1 MKKQCPGYL
10 CSMSS
15 PQSSLKKAFKTIIL
29 PRIRIVI
36 TGLLLIIVS
45 KSASFVAPMAMRTFI
60 DDLIPN
66 EDLLGIKNLVA
77 LVLVALVIQAVTSFM
92 LIKLVSVQAQYLITE
107 LRAEVQRKVLSLPV
121 RFFDN
126 TQSGALVS
134 RVMKDVEGVKS
145 LVGTGLVQ
153 LIGGLFTAVVA
164 FVLLI
169 RISPTLT
176 LFSLAPLAL
185 FAVVAIKAFS
195 VVRPVFRER
204 GKIEAEVKGRLT
216 ETLSGIRIVKGFH
229 AEKSE
234 EASFSKGIH
243 RLFDNVKKSMIY
255 MALVSSS
262 SILLAGIATTV
273 ITGIGGYYI
282 INDQLTLGAFL
293 QFTFLL
299 GLLISPIFQ
308 LTSVGTEIT
317 EALAGLDRTEELLS
331 EVSEYD
337 DSGKTPFTEPLR
349 SLRFDKVSYAYEKE
363 NLVLKN
369 IDLEVKRGEVVALVG
384 TSGAGKSTLA
394 SLAASY
400 LTPTQGTVWVNDQ
413 PLGELS
419 LSDYR
424 SKLGVVLQDDFLF
437 DGTLRENLLFVKP
450 EASDQELEKA
460 LSAAHVKEFTDQ
472 FESGIDTIIGER
484 GVKLSGGQR
493 QRLAIARALLADPEL
508 LILDEAT
515 SSLDTESESLIQQSL
530 SELTRGRA
538 TLVIAHRLSTIR
550 NANVIVV
557 LEKGQIVERGSHE
570 ELFQKQGRYYDLYTR
585 QAKI

>member
-1 MKKQCPGYL
+1 
-10 CSMSS
+10 MSS

-66 EDLLGIKNLVA
+66 EDLQGIKNLVV
-77 LVLVALVIQAVTSFM
+77 LVLIALVIQAVTSFM
-92 LIKLVSVQAQYLITE
+92 LTKLVSVQAQYLITE

-185 FAVVAIKAFS
+185 FALVAIKAFS

-317 EALAGLDRTEELLS
+317 DALAGLDRTEELLS

-337 DSGKTPFTEPLR
+337 DSGKMTFTEPLK
-349 SLRFDKVSYAYEKE
+349 SLRFDQVSYAYEKE
-363 NLVLKN
+363 TLVLKD
-369 IDLEVKRGEVVALVG
+369 IDLEVKSGEVVALVG
-384 TSGAGKSTLA
+384 SSGAGKSTLA

-400 LTPTQGTVWVNDQ
+400 LTPTKGTIWVNDQ
-413 PLGELS
+413 PLSELS

-437 DGTLRENLLFVKP
+437 DGSLRENLLFVKP
-450 EASDQELEKA
+450 EASEQELEQA
-460 LSAAHVKEFTDQ
+460 LTAAHVKEFTDQ
-472 FESGIDTIIGER
+472 FEKGIDTIIGER

-530 SELTRGRA
+530 AELTRGRA

-570 ELFQKQGRYYDLYTR
+570 ELFEKQGRYHDLYTR

>member
-1 MKKQCPGYL
+1 
-10 CSMSS
+10 MSS

-66 EDLLGIKNLVA
+66 EDLQGIKNLVV
-77 LVLVALVIQAVTSFM
+77 LVLIALVIQAVTSFM
-92 LIKLVSVQAQYLITE
+92 LTKLVSVQAQYLITE

-185 FAVVAIKAFS
+185 FALVAIKAFS

-317 EALAGLDRTEELLS
+317 DALAGLDRTEELLS

-349 SLRFDKVSYAYEKE
+349 SLRFEQVSYAYEKE
-363 NLVLKN
+363 NLVLKD
-369 IDLEVKRGEVVALVG
+369 IDLEVKSGEVVALVG
-384 TSGAGKSTLA
+384 SSGAGKSTLA

-400 LTPTQGTVWVNDQ
+400 LTPTAGTVWVNDQ
-413 PLGELS
+413 PLSELS

-450 EASDQELEKA
+450 EASEQELEQA
-460 LSAAHVKEFTDQ
+460 LTAAHVKEFTDQ
-472 FESGIDTIIGER
+472 FEKGIDTIIGER

-530 SELTRGRA
+530 AELTRGRA

>member
-1 MKKQCPGYL
+1 
-10 CSMSS
+10 MSS

-66 EDLLGIKNLVA
+66 EDLQGIKNLVV
-77 LVLVALVIQAVTSFM
+77 LVLIALVIQAVTSFM
-92 LIKLVSVQAQYLITE
+92 LTKLVSVQAQYLITE

-185 FAVVAIKAFS
+185 FALVAIKAFS

-317 EALAGLDRTEELLS
+317 DALAGLDRTEELLS

-349 SLRFDKVSYAYEKE
+349 SLRFEQVSYAYEKE
-363 NLVLKN
+363 NLVLKD
-369 IDLEVKRGEVVALVG
+369 IDLEVKSGEVVALVG
-384 TSGAGKSTLA
+384 SSGAGKSTLA

-400 LTPTQGTVWVNDQ
+400 LTPTAGTVWVNDQ
-413 PLGELS
+413 PLSELS

-450 EASDQELEKA
+450 EASEQELEQA
-460 LSAAHVKEFTDQ
+460 LTAAHVKEFTDQ
-472 FESGIDTIIGER
+472 FEKVIDTIIGER

-530 SELTRGRA
+530 AELTRGRA

>member
-1 MKKQCPGYL
+1 
-10 CSMSS
+10 MSS

-66 EDLLGIKNLVA
+66 EDLQGIKNLVV
-77 LVLVALVIQAVTSFM
+77 LVLIALVIQAVTSFM
-92 LIKLVSVQAQYLITE
+92 LTKLVSVQAQYLITE

-176 LFSLAPLAL
+176 LFSLAPLGL
-185 FAVVAIKAFS
+185 FALVAIKAFS

-317 EALAGLDRTEELLS
+317 DALAGLDRTEELLS

-349 SLRFDKVSYAYEKE
+349 SLRFEQVSYAYEKE
-363 NLVLKN
+363 NLVLKD
-369 IDLEVKRGEVVALVG
+369 IDLEVKSGEVVALVG
-384 TSGAGKSTLA
+384 SSGAGKSTLA

-400 LTPTQGTVWVNDQ
+400 LTPTAGTVWVNDQ
-413 PLGELS
+413 PLSELS

-450 EASDQELEKA
+450 EASEQELEQA
-460 LSAAHVKEFTDQ
+460 LTAAHVKEFTDQ
-472 FESGIDTIIGER
+472 FEKGIDTIIGER

-530 SELTRGRA
+530 AELTRGRA

-550 NANVIVV
+550 NANLIVV

>member
-1 MKKQCPGYL
+1 
-10 CSMSS
+10 MSS

-66 EDLLGIKNLVA
+66 EDLQGIKNLVV
-77 LVLVALVIQAVTSFM
+77 LVLIALVIQAVTSFM
-92 LIKLVSVQAQYLITE
+92 LTKLVSVQAQYLITE

-185 FAVVAIKAFS
+185 FALVAIKAFS

-317 EALAGLDRTEELLS
+317 DALAGLDRTEELLS

-349 SLRFDKVSYAYEKE
+349 SLRFEQVSYAYEKE
-363 NLVLKN
+363 NLVLKD
-369 IDLEVKRGEVVALVG
+369 IDLEVKSGEVVALVG
-384 TSGAGKSTLA
+384 SSGAGKSTLA

-400 LTPTQGTVWVNDQ
+400 LTPTAGTVWVNDQ
-413 PLGELS
+413 PLSELS

-450 EASDQELEKA
+450 EASEQELEQA
-460 LSAAHVKEFTDQ
+460 LTAAHVKEFTDQ
-472 FESGIDTIIGER
+472 FEKGIDTIIGER

-530 SELTRGRA
+530 AELTRGRA

-550 NANVIVV
+550 NANLIVV

-570 ELFQKQGRYYDLYTR
+570 DLFQKQGRYYDLYTR

>member
-1 MKKQCPGYL
+1 
-10 CSMSS
+10 MSS
-15 PQSSLKKAFKTIIL
+15 PKSSLKKAFKTIII
-29 PRIRIVI
+29 PRIRVVI
-36 TGLLLIIVS
+36 IGLLLIVVS
-45 KSASFVAPMAMRTFI
+45 KSASFVAPMAMRRFI
-60 DDLIPN
+60 DELIPN
-66 EDLLGIKNLVA
+66 QDLTGIKNLVV

-92 LIKLVSVQAQYLITE
+92 LTKLVSVQAQYLITE

-169 RISPTLT
+169 RISPPLT

-216 ETLSGIRIVKGFH
+216 ETLAGIRIVKGFH

-234 EASFSKGIH
+234 EASFNKGIH
-243 RLFDNVKKSMIY
+243 RLFDNIKKSMIY

-317 EALAGLDRTEELLS
+317 DALAGLDRTEELLA
-331 EVSEYD
+331 ETSEYD
-337 DSGKTPFTEPLR
+337 TSGKQSFKEALEQ
-349 SLRFDKVSYAYEKE
+349 LRFEKVSYAYEE
-363 NLVLKN
+363 GQFVLN
-369 IDLEVKRGEVVALVG
+369 DIDLEVKRGEVVALVG

-394 SLAASY
+394 SIAASY
-400 LTPTQGTVWVNDQ
+400 LTPTKGALWVNSK
-413 PLGELS
+413 PMSELS

-437 DGTLRENLLFVKP
+437 DGTLKENLLFVKP
-450 EASDQELEKA
+450 KASDEELEDA
-460 LSAAHVKEFTDQ
+460 LKSAHVKEFVDR
-472 FESGIDTIIGER
+472 FENGIETVIGER

-493 QRLAIARALLADPEL
+493 QRVAIARALLANPEL
-508 LILDEAT
+508 LLLDEAT
-515 SSLDTESESLIQQSL
+515 SSLDTESEALIQQSL
-530 SELTRGRA
+530 ATLTKGRA
-538 TLVIAHRLSTIR
+538 TIVIAHRLSTIR
-550 NANVIVV
+550 NADKIIV
-557 LEKGQIVERGSHE
+557 LEKGRIVEQGTHE
-570 ELFQKQGRYYDLYTR
+570 ALFEQKGRYFDLYTR

>member
-1 MKKQCPGYL
+1 
-10 CSMSS
+10 MSS
-15 PQSSLKKAFKTIIL
+15 PKSSLKKAFKTIII
-29 PRIRIVI
+29 PRIRVVIV
-36 TGLLLIIVS
+36 GLLLIIVS
-45 KSASFVAPMAMRTFI
+45 KSASFVAPMAMRRFI
-60 DDLIPN
+60 DELIPN
-66 EDLLGIKNLVA
+66 QDLVGIKNLVII
-77 LVLVALVIQAVTSFM
+77 VLIALVIQAVTSFM
-92 LIKLVSVQAQYLITE
+92 LTKLVSVQAQYLITE

-153 LIGGLFTAVVA
+153 LIGGLFTAAVA

-169 RISPTLT
+169 RISPPLT

-216 ETLSGIRIVKGFH
+216 ETLAGIRIVKGFH

-234 EASFSKGIH
+234 EASFNKGIH
-243 RLFDNVKKSMIY
+243 RLFDNIKKSMIY

-317 EALAGLDRTEELLS
+317 DALAGLDRTEELLA
-331 EVSEYD
+331 EVSEYET
-337 DSGKTPFTEPLR
+337 SGSKAFKEPLEQ
-349 SLRFDKVSYAYEKE
+349 LRFKGVSYAYEE
-363 NLVLKN
+363 DQLVLKDIN
-369 IDLEVKRGEVVALVG
+369 LEVRRGEVVALVG

-394 SLAASY
+394 SIAASY
-400 LTPTQGTVWVNDQ
+400 LTPAQGSLWVNGKPMLD
-413 PLGELS
+413 LS

-437 DGTLRENLLFVKP
+437 DGTLKENLLFVKP
-450 EASDQELEKA
+450 DASDNALEEA
-460 LSAAHVKEFTDQ
+460 LNAAHVKEFVDR
-472 FESGIDTIIGER
+472 FENGIETVIGER

-493 QRLAIARALLADPEL
+493 QRVAIARALLANPEL

-515 SSLDTESESLIQQSL
+515 SSLDTESEALIQQSIAT
-530 SELTRGRA
+530 LTKGRA
-538 TLVIAHRLSTIR
+538 TIVIAHRLSTIR
-550 NANVIVV
+550 NADKIIV
-557 LEKGQIVERGSHE
+557 LEKGEIVEQGTHE
-570 ELFQKQGRYYDLYTR
+570 DLFEKKGRYFDLYTR

>member
-1 MKKQCPGYL
+1 
-10 CSMSS
+10 MSS

-66 EDLLGIKNLVA
+66 EDLQGIKNLVV
-77 LVLVALVIQAVTSFM
+77 LVLIALVIQAVTSFM
-92 LIKLVSVQAQYLITE
+92 LTKLVSVQAQYLITE

-185 FAVVAIKAFS
+185 FALVAIKAFS

-317 EALAGLDRTEELLS
+317 DALAGLDRTEELLS

-349 SLRFDKVSYAYEKE
+349 SLRFEQVSYAYEKE
-363 NLVLKN
+363 NLVLKD
-369 IDLEVKRGEVVALVG
+369 IDLEVKSGEVVALVG
-384 TSGAGKSTLA
+384 SSGAGKSTLA

-400 LTPTQGTVWVNDQ
+400 LTPTEGTVWVNDQ
-413 PLGELS
+413 PLSELS

-450 EASDQELEKA
+450 EASEQELEQA
-460 LSAAHVKEFTDQ
+460 LTAAHVKEFTDQ
-472 FESGIDTIIGER
+472 FEKGIDTIIGER

-530 SELTRGRA
+530 AELTRGRA

>member
-1 MKKQCPGYL
+1 
-10 CSMSS
+10 MSS

-66 EDLLGIKNLVA
+66 EDLQGIKNLVA
-77 LVLVALVIQAVTSFM
+77 LVLIALVIQAVTSFM
-92 LIKLVSVQAQYLITE
+92 LTKLVSVQAQYLITE

-176 LFSLAPLAL
+176 LFSLATLAL

-195 VVRPVFRER
+195 VVRPVLRER

-400 LTPTQGTVWVNDQ
+400 LTPTQGTVWVNYQ

-472 FESGIDTIIGER
+472 FERGIDTIIGER

-530 SELTRGRA
+530 AELTRGRA

>member
-1 MKKQCPGYL
+1 
-10 CSMSS
+10 MSS

-45 KSASFVAPMAMRTFI
+45 KSASFIAPMAMRTFI

-66 EDLLGIKNLVA
+66 EDLQGIKNLVV
-77 LVLVALVIQAVTSFM
+77 LVLIALVIQAVTSFM
-92 LIKLVSVQAQYLITE
+92 LTKLVSVQAQYLITE

-185 FAVVAIKAFS
+185 FALVAIKAFS

-317 EALAGLDRTEELLS
+317 DALAGLDRTEELLS

-337 DSGKTPFTEPLR
+337 DSGKTPFTEPLK
-349 SLRFDKVSYAYEKE
+349 SLRFEQVSYAYEKE
-363 NLVLKN
+363 NLVLKD
-369 IDLEVKRGEVVALVG
+369 IDLEVKSGEVVALVG
-384 TSGAGKSTLA
+384 SSGAGKSTLA

-400 LTPTQGTVWVNDQ
+400 LTPTKGTVWVNDQ
-413 PLGELS
+413 PLSELS

-437 DGTLRENLLFVKP
+437 DGSLRENLLFVKP
-450 EASDQELEKA
+450 EASEHELEQA
-460 LSAAHVKEFTDQ
+460 LTAAHVKEFTDQ
-472 FESGIDTIIGER
+472 FEKGIDTIIGER

-530 SELTRGRA
+530 AELTRGRA

-570 ELFQKQGRYYDLYTR
+570 ELFEKQGRYHDLYTR

>member
-1 MKKQCPGYL
+1 M
-10 CSMSS
+10 
-15 PQSSLKKAFKTIIL
+15 
-29 PRIRIVI
+29 IV
-36 TGLLLIIVS
+36 GLLLIVVS
-45 KSASFVAPMAMRTFI
+45 KSASFVAPMAMRRFI
-60 DDLIPN
+60 DELIPN
-66 EDLLGIKNLVA
+66 QDLIGIKNLVIIVLIA
-77 LVLVALVIQAVTSFM
+77 LVVQAVTSFM
-92 LIKLVSVQAQYLITE
+92 LTKLVSVQAQYLITE

-153 LIGGLFTAVVA
+153 LIGGLFTAAVA

-169 RISPTLT
+169 RISPPLT

-185 FAVVAIKAFS
+185 FAIVAIKAFS

-216 ETLSGIRIVKGFH
+216 ETLAGIRIVKGFH

-234 EASFSKGIH
+234 EASFNKGIH
-243 RLFDNVKKSMIY
+243 RLFDNIKKSMIY

-317 EALAGLDRTEELLS
+317 DALAGLDRTEELLA

-337 DSGKTPFTEPLR
+337 TSGSKDFKEPLEQ
-349 SLRFDKVSYAYEKE
+349 LRFEGVSYAYEE
-363 NLVLKN
+363 DQLVLKEIN
-369 IDLEVKRGEVVALVG
+369 LEVKRGEVVALVG

-394 SLAASY
+394 SIAASY
-400 LTPTQGTVWVNDQ
+400 LTPTKGSLWVNGNPMSD
-413 PLGELS
+413 LS

-437 DGTLRENLLFVKP
+437 DGTLKENLLFVKP
-450 EASDQELEKA
+450 DASENALEEALTS
-460 LSAAHVKEFTDQ
+460 AHVKEFVDR
-472 FESGIDTIIGER
+472 FENGIETVIGER

-493 QRLAIARALLADPEL
+493 QRVAIARALLANPEL

-515 SSLDTESESLIQQSL
+515 SSLDTESEALIQQSL
-530 SELTRGRA
+530 ATLTKGRA
-538 TLVIAHRLSTIR
+538 TIVIAHRLSTIR
-550 NANVIVV
+550 NANKIVV
-557 LEKGQIVERGSHE
+557 LEKGEIVEQGSHE
-570 ELFQKQGRYYDLYTR
+570 DLFEKKGRYFDLYTR

>member
-1 MKKQCPGYL
+1 
-10 CSMSS
+10 MSS
-15 PQSSLKKAFKTIIL
+15 PQSSLKKAFKTIVL

-317 EALAGLDRTEELLS
+317 DALAGLDRTEELLS

-437 DGTLRENLLFVKP
+437 DGTLKENLLFVKP

-472 FESGIDTIIGER
+472 FERGIDTIIGER

-530 SELTRGRA
+530 AELTRGRA

-550 NANVIVV
+550 NANLIVV
-557 LEKGQIVERGSHE
+557 LEKGEIVERGSHE

>member
-1 MKKQCPGYL
+1 
-10 CSMSS
+10 MSS

-66 EDLLGIKNLVA
+66 EDLQGIKNLVV
-77 LVLVALVIQAVTSFM
+77 LVLIALVIQAVTSFM
-92 LIKLVSVQAQYLITE
+92 LTKLVSVQAQYLITE

-185 FAVVAIKAFS
+185 FALVAIKAFS

-317 EALAGLDRTEELLS
+317 DALAGLDRTEELLS

-337 DSGKTPFTEPLR
+337 DSGKTPFTEPLK
-349 SLRFDKVSYAYEKE
+349 SLRFEQVSYAYEKE
-363 NLVLKN
+363 NLVLKD
-369 IDLEVKRGEVVALVG
+369 IDLEVKSGEVVALVG
-384 TSGAGKSTLA
+384 SSGAGKSTLA

-400 LTPTQGTVWVNDQ
+400 LTPTKGTVWVNDQ
-413 PLGELS
+413 PLSELS

-437 DGTLRENLLFVKP
+437 DGSLRENLLFVKP
-450 EASDQELEKA
+450 EASEHEFEQA
-460 LSAAHVKEFTDQ
+460 LTAAHVKEFTDQ
-472 FESGIDTIIGER
+472 FEKGIDTIIGER

-530 SELTRGRA
+530 AELTRGRA

-570 ELFQKQGRYYDLYTR
+570 ELFEKQGRYHDLYTR

>member
-1 MKKQCPGYL
+1 
-10 CSMSS
+10 MSS
-15 PQSSLKKAFKTIIL
+15 PKSSLKKAFKTIII
-29 PRIRIVI
+29 PRIRVVI
-36 TGLLLIIVS
+36 IGLLLIIVS
-45 KSASFVAPMAMRTFI
+45 KSASFVAPMAMRRFI
-60 DDLIPN
+60 DELIPN
-66 EDLLGIKNLVA
+66 QDLAGIKNLVV

-92 LIKLVSVQAQYLITE
+92 LTKLVSVQAQYLITE

-169 RISPTLT
+169 RISPPLT

-216 ETLSGIRIVKGFH
+216 ETLAGIRIVKGFH

-234 EASFSKGIH
+234 EASFNKGIH
-243 RLFDNVKKSMIY
+243 RLFDNIKKSMIY

-317 EALAGLDRTEELLS
+317 DALAGLDRTEELLA
-331 EVSEYD
+331 ETSEYD
-337 DSGKTPFTEPLR
+337 TSGKQSFKEALEQ
-349 SLRFDKVSYAYEKE
+349 LRFEKVSYAYEE
-363 NLVLKN
+363 GQFVLN
-369 IDLEVKRGEVVALVG
+369 DIDLEVKRGEVVALVG

-394 SLAASY
+394 SIAASY
-400 LTPTQGTVWVNDQ
+400 LTPTKGALWVNGKPMSD
-413 PLGELS
+413 LS

-437 DGTLRENLLFVKP
+437 DGTLKENLLFVKP
-450 EASDQELEKA
+450 KASDEELEDA
-460 LSAAHVKEFTDQ
+460 LKSAHVKEFVDR
-472 FESGIDTIIGER
+472 FENGIETVIGER

-493 QRLAIARALLADPEL
+493 QRVAIARALLANPEL
-508 LILDEAT
+508 LLLDEAT
-515 SSLDTESESLIQQSL
+515 SSLDTESEALIQQSL
-530 SELTRGRA
+530 ATLTKGRA
-538 TLVIAHRLSTIR
+538 TIVIAHRLSTIR
-550 NANVIVV
+550 NADKIIV
-557 LEKGQIVERGSHE
+557 LEKGRIVEQGTHE
-570 ELFQKQGRYYDLYTR
+570 ALFEQKGRYFDLYTR

>member
-1 MKKQCPGYL
+1 
-10 CSMSS
+10 MSS
-15 PQSSLKKAFKTIIL
+15 PKSSLKKAFKTIII
-29 PRIRIVI
+29 PRIRVVIV
-36 TGLLLIIVS
+36 GLLLIVVS
-45 KSASFVAPMAMRTFI
+45 KSASFVAPMAMRRFI
-60 DDLIPN
+60 DELIPN
-66 EDLLGIKNLVA
+66 QDLVGIKNLVIIVLIA
-77 LVLVALVIQAVTSFM
+77 LVVQAVTSFM
-92 LIKLVSVQAQYLITE
+92 LTKLVSVQAQYLITE

-153 LIGGLFTAVVA
+153 LIGGLFTAAVA

-169 RISPTLT
+169 RISPPLT

-185 FAVVAIKAFS
+185 FAIVAIKAFS

-216 ETLSGIRIVKGFH
+216 ETLAGIRIVKGFH

-234 EASFSKGIH
+234 EASFNKGIH
-243 RLFDNVKKSMIY
+243 RLFDNIKKSMIY

-317 EALAGLDRTEELLS
+317 DALAGLDRTEELLA

-337 DSGKTPFTEPLR
+337 TSGSKDFKEPLEQ
-349 SLRFDKVSYAYEKE
+349 LRFEGVSYAYEE
-363 NLVLKN
+363 DQLVLKDIN
-369 IDLEVKRGEVVALVG
+369 LEVKRGEVVALVG

-394 SLAASY
+394 SIAASY
-400 LTPTQGTVWVNDQ
+400 LTPTKGSLWVNGNPMSD
-413 PLGELS
+413 LS

-437 DGTLRENLLFVKP
+437 DGTLKENLLFVKP
-450 EASDQELEKA
+450 NASEKA
-460 LSAAHVKEFTDQ
+460 LEEALTSAHVKEFVDR
-472 FESGIDTIIGER
+472 FENGIETVIGER

-493 QRLAIARALLADPEL
+493 QRVAIARALLANPEL

-515 SSLDTESESLIQQSL
+515 SSLDTESEALIQQSL
-530 SELTRGRA
+530 AALTKGRA
-538 TLVIAHRLSTIR
+538 TIVIAHRLSTIR
-550 NANVIVV
+550 NADKIVV
-557 LEKGQIVERGSHE
+557 LEKGEIVEQGSHE
-570 ELFQKQGRYYDLYTR
+570 DLFEKKGRYFDLYTR

>member
-1 MKKQCPGYL
+1 
-10 CSMSS
+10 MSS
-15 PQSSLKKAFKTIIL
+15 PKSSLKKAFKTIII
-29 PRIRIVI
+29 PRIRVVIV
-36 TGLLLIIVS
+36 GLLLIVVS
-45 KSASFVAPMAMRTFI
+45 KSASFVAPMAMRRFI
-60 DDLIPN
+60 DELIPN
-66 EDLLGIKNLVA
+66 QDLVGIKNLVIIVLIA
-77 LVLVALVIQAVTSFM
+77 LVVQAVTSFM
-92 LIKLVSVQAQYLITE
+92 LTKLVSVQAQYLITE

-153 LIGGLFTAVVA
+153 LIGGLFTAAVA

-169 RISPTLT
+169 RISPPLT

-185 FAVVAIKAFS
+185 FAIVAIKAFS

-216 ETLSGIRIVKGFH
+216 ETLAGIRIVKGFH

-234 EASFSKGIH
+234 EASFNKGIH
-243 RLFDNVKKSMIY
+243 RLFDNIKKSMIY

-317 EALAGLDRTEELLS
+317 DALAGLDRTEELLA

-337 DSGKTPFTEPLR
+337 TSGSKDFKEPLEQ
-349 SLRFDKVSYAYEKE
+349 LRFEGVSYAYEE
-363 NLVLKN
+363 DQLVLKDIN
-369 IDLEVKRGEVVALVG
+369 LEVKRGEVVALVG

-394 SLAASY
+394 SIAASY
-400 LTPTQGTVWVNDQ
+400 LTPTKGSLWVNGNPMSD
-413 PLGELS
+413 LS

-437 DGTLRENLLFVKP
+437 DGTLKENLLFVKP
-450 EASDQELEKA
+450 DASEKA
-460 LSAAHVKEFTDQ
+460 LEEALTSAHVKEFVDR
-472 FESGIDTIIGER
+472 FENGIETVIGER

-493 QRLAIARALLADPEL
+493 QRVAIARALLANPEL

-515 SSLDTESESLIQQSL
+515 SSLDTESEALIQQSL
-530 SELTRGRA
+530 ATLTKGRA
-538 TLVIAHRLSTIR
+538 TIVIAHRLSTIR
-550 NANVIVV
+550 NADKIVV
-557 LEKGQIVERGSHE
+557 LEKGEIVEQGTHE
-570 ELFQKQGRYYDLYTR
+570 DLFEKKGRYFDLYTR

>member
-1 MKKQCPGYL
+1 
-10 CSMSS
+10 MSS

-66 EDLLGIKNLVA
+66 EDLQGIKNLVV
-77 LVLVALVIQAVTSFM
+77 LVLIALVIQAVTSFM
-92 LIKLVSVQAQYLITE
+92 LTKLVSVQAQYLITE

-185 FAVVAIKAFS
+185 FALVAIKAFS

-317 EALAGLDRTEELLS
+317 DALAGLDRTEELLS

-349 SLRFDKVSYAYEKE
+349 SLRFEQVSYAYEKE
-363 NLVLKN
+363 NLVLKD
-369 IDLEVKRGEVVALVG
+369 IDLEVKSGEVVALVG
-384 TSGAGKSTLA
+384 SSGAGKSTLA

-400 LTPTQGTVWVNDQ
+400 LTPTAGTVWVNDQ
-413 PLGELS
+413 PLSELS

-450 EASDQELEKA
+450 EASEQELEQA
-460 LSAAHVKEFTDQ
+460 LTAAHVKELTDQ
-472 FESGIDTIIGER
+472 FEKGIDTIIGER

-530 SELTRGRA
+530 AELTRGRA

>member
-1 MKKQCPGYL
+1 
-10 CSMSS
+10 MSS

-36 TGLLLIIVS
+36 TGLLLIIIS

-66 EDLLGIKNLVA
+66 EDLQGIKNLVV
-77 LVLVALVIQAVTSFM
+77 LVLIALVIQAVTSFM
-92 LIKLVSVQAQYLITE
+92 LTKLVSVQAQYLITE

-185 FAVVAIKAFS
+185 FALVAIKAFS

-317 EALAGLDRTEELLS
+317 DALAGLDRTEELLS

-349 SLRFDKVSYAYEKE
+349 SLRFEQVSYAYEKE
-363 NLVLKN
+363 NLVLKD
-369 IDLEVKRGEVVALVG
+369 IDLEVKSGEVVALVG
-384 TSGAGKSTLA
+384 SSGAGKSTLA

-400 LTPTQGTVWVNDQ
+400 LTPTAGTVWVNDQ
-413 PLGELS
+413 PLSELS

-450 EASDQELEKA
+450 EASEQELEQA
-460 LSAAHVKEFTDQ
+460 LTAAHVKEFTDQ
-472 FESGIDTIIGER
+472 FEKGIDTIIGER

-530 SELTRGRA
+530 AELTRGRA

-550 NANVIVV
+550 NANLIVV

>member
-1 MKKQCPGYL
+1 
-10 CSMSS
+10 MSS

-66 EDLLGIKNLVA
+66 EDLQGIKNLVV
-77 LVLVALVIQAVTSFM
+77 LVLIALVIQAVTSFM
-92 LIKLVSVQAQYLITE
+92 LTKLVSVQAQYLITE

-185 FAVVAIKAFS
+185 FALVAIKAFS

-282 INDQLTLGAFL
+282 INNQLTLGAFL

-317 EALAGLDRTEELLS
+317 DALAGLDRTEELLS

-349 SLRFDKVSYAYEKE
+349 SLRFEQVSYAYEKE
-363 NLVLKN
+363 NLVLKD
-369 IDLEVKRGEVVALVG
+369 IDLEVKSGEVVALVG
-384 TSGAGKSTLA
+384 SSGAGKSTLA

-400 LTPTQGTVWVNDQ
+400 LTPTAGTVWVNDQ
-413 PLGELS
+413 PLSELS

-450 EASDQELEKA
+450 EASEQELEQA
-460 LSAAHVKEFTDQ
+460 LTAAHVKEFTDQ
-472 FESGIDTIIGER
+472 FEKGIDTIIGER

-530 SELTRGRA
+530 AELTRGRA

-550 NANVIVV
+550 NANLIVV

>member
-1 MKKQCPGYL
+1 
-10 CSMSS
+10 MSS
-15 PQSSLKKAFKTIIL
+15 PKSSLKKAFKTIII
-29 PRIRIVI
+29 PRIRVVFI
-36 TGLLLIIVS
+36 GLLLIVVS
-45 KSASFVAPMAMRTFI
+45 KSASFVAPMAMRRFI
-60 DDLIPN
+60 DELIPN
-66 EDLLGIKNLVA
+66 QDLTGIKNLVV
-77 LVLVALVIQAVTSFM
+77 LVLVTLVIQAVTSFM
-92 LIKLVSVQAQYLITE
+92 LTKLVSVQAQYLITE

-169 RISPTLT
+169 RISPPLT

-216 ETLSGIRIVKGFH
+216 ETLAGIRIVKGFH

-234 EASFSKGIH
+234 EASFNKGIH
-243 RLFDNVKKSMIY
+243 RLFDNIKKSMIY

-317 EALAGLDRTEELLS
+317 DALAGLDRTEELLA
-331 EVSEYD
+331 ETSEYD
-337 DSGKTPFTEPLR
+337 TSGKQSFKEALEQ
-349 SLRFDKVSYAYEKE
+349 LRFEKVSYAYEE
-363 NLVLKN
+363 GQFVLN
-369 IDLEVKRGEVVALVG
+369 DIDLEVKRGEVVALVG

-394 SLAASY
+394 SIAASY
-400 LTPTQGTVWVNDQ
+400 LTPTKGALWVNNK
-413 PLGELS
+413 PMSELS

-437 DGTLRENLLFVKP
+437 DGTLKENLLFVKP
-450 EASDQELEKA
+450 KASDEELEDA
-460 LSAAHVKEFTDQ
+460 LKSAHVKEFVDR
-472 FESGIDTIIGER
+472 FENGIETVIGER

-493 QRLAIARALLADPEL
+493 QRVAIARALLANPEL
-508 LILDEAT
+508 LLLDEAT
-515 SSLDTESESLIQQSL
+515 SSLDTESEALIQQSL
-530 SELTRGRA
+530 ATLTKGRA
-538 TLVIAHRLSTIR
+538 TIVIAHRLSTIR
-550 NANVIVV
+550 NADKIIV
-557 LEKGQIVERGSHE
+557 LEKGRIVEQGTHE
-570 ELFQKQGRYYDLYTR
+570 ALFEQKGRYFDLYTR

>member
-1 MKKQCPGYL
+1 
-10 CSMSS
+10 MSS

-60 DDLIPN
+60 DNLIPN
-66 EDLLGIKNLVA
+66 EDLQGIKNLVV
-77 LVLVALVIQAVTSFM
+77 LVLIALVIQAVTSFM
-92 LIKLVSVQAQYLITE
+92 LTKLVSVQAQYLITE

-185 FAVVAIKAFS
+185 FALVAIKAFS

-317 EALAGLDRTEELLS
+317 DALAGLDRTEELLS

-337 DSGKTPFTEPLR
+337 DSGKTPFTEPLK
-349 SLRFDKVSYAYEKE
+349 SLRFEQVSYAYEKE
-363 NLVLKN
+363 NLVLKD
-369 IDLEVKRGEVVALVG
+369 IDLEVKSGEVVALVG
-384 TSGAGKSTLA
+384 SSGAGKSTLA

-400 LTPTQGTVWVNDQ
+400 LTPTKGTVWVNDQ
-413 PLGELS
+413 PLSELS

-437 DGTLRENLLFVKP
+437 DGSLRENLLFVKP
-450 EASDQELEKA
+450 EASEHELEQA
-460 LSAAHVKEFTDQ
+460 LTAAHVKEFTDQ
-472 FESGIDTIIGER
+472 FEKGIDTIIGER

-530 SELTRGRA
+530 AELTRGRA

-570 ELFQKQGRYYDLYTR
+570 ELFEKQGRYHDLYTR

>member
-1 MKKQCPGYL
+1 
-10 CSMSS
+10 MSS
-15 PQSSLKKAFKTIIL
+15 PQSSLKKAFKTIVL

-317 EALAGLDRTEELLS
+317 DALAGLDRTEELLS

-437 DGTLRENLLFVKP
+437 DGTLKENLLFVKP

-472 FESGIDTIIGER
+472 FERGIDTIIGER

-530 SELTRGRA
+530 AELTRGRA

-550 NANVIVV
+550 NANLIVV

>member
-1 MKKQCPGYL
+1 
-10 CSMSS
+10 MSS
-15 PQSSLKKAFKTIIL
+15 PKSSLKKAFKTIII
-29 PRIRIVI
+29 PRIRVVI
-36 TGLLLIIVS
+36 IGLLLIVVS
-45 KSASFVAPMAMRTFI
+45 KSASFVAPMAMRRFI
-60 DDLIPN
+60 DELIPN
-66 EDLLGIKNLVA
+66 QDLTGIKNLVV

-92 LIKLVSVQAQYLITE
+92 LTKLVSVQAQYLITE

-169 RISPTLT
+169 RISPPLT

-216 ETLSGIRIVKGFH
+216 ETLAGIRIVKGFH

-234 EASFSKGIH
+234 EASFNKGIH
-243 RLFDNVKKSMIY
+243 RLFDNIKKSMIY

-317 EALAGLDRTEELLS
+317 DALAGLDRTEELLA
-331 EVSEYD
+331 ETSEYD
-337 DSGKTPFTEPLR
+337 TSGKQSFKEALEQ
-349 SLRFDKVSYAYEKE
+349 LRFEKVSYAYEE
-363 NLVLKN
+363 GQFVLN
-369 IDLEVKRGEVVALVG
+369 DIDLEVKRGEVVALVG

-394 SLAASY
+394 SIAASY
-400 LTPTQGTVWVNDQ
+400 LTPTKGALWVNGKPMSD
-413 PLGELS
+413 LS

-437 DGTLRENLLFVKP
+437 DGTLKENLLFVKP
-450 EASDQELEKA
+450 KASDEELEDA
-460 LSAAHVKEFTDQ
+460 LKSAHVKEFVDR
-472 FESGIDTIIGER
+472 FENGIETVIGER

-493 QRLAIARALLADPEL
+493 QRVAIARALLANPEL
-508 LILDEAT
+508 LLLDEAT
-515 SSLDTESESLIQQSL
+515 SSLDTESEALIQQSL
-530 SELTRGRA
+530 ATLTKGRA
-538 TLVIAHRLSTIR
+538 TIVIAHRLSTIR
-550 NANVIVV
+550 NADKIIV
-557 LEKGQIVERGSHE
+557 LEKGRIVEQGTHE
-570 ELFQKQGRYYDLYTR
+570 ALFEQKGRYFDLYTR

>member
-1 MKKQCPGYL
+1 
-10 CSMSS
+10 MSS
-15 PQSSLKKAFKTIIL
+15 PKSSLKKAFKTIII
-29 PRIRIVI
+29 PRISVVIV
-36 TGLLLIIVS
+36 GLLLIVVS
-45 KSASFVAPMAMRTFI
+45 KSASFVAPMAMRRFI
-60 DDLIPN
+60 DELIPN
-66 EDLLGIKNLVA
+66 QDLVGIKNLVII
-77 LVLVALVIQAVTSFM
+77 VLIALVIQAVTSFM
-92 LIKLVSVQAQYLITE
+92 LTKLVSVQAQYLITE

-153 LIGGLFTAVVA
+153 LIGGLFTAAVA

-169 RISPTLT
+169 RISPPLT

-185 FAVVAIKAFS
+185 FAIVAIKAFS

-216 ETLSGIRIVKGFH
+216 ETLAGIRIVKGFH

-234 EASFSKGIH
+234 EASFNKGIH
-243 RLFDNVKKSMIY
+243 RLFDNIKKSMIY

-317 EALAGLDRTEELLS
+317 DALAGLDRTEELLA

-337 DSGKTPFTEPLR
+337 TSGSKDFKEPLEQ
-349 SLRFDKVSYAYEKE
+349 LRFEGVSYAYEE
-363 NLVLKN
+363 DQLVLKDIN
-369 IDLEVKRGEVVALVG
+369 LEVKRGEVVALVG

-394 SLAASY
+394 SIAASY
-400 LTPTQGTVWVNDQ
+400 LTPTKGSLWVNGNPMSD
-413 PLGELS
+413 LS

-437 DGTLRENLLFVKP
+437 DGTLKENLLFVKP
-450 EASDQELEKA
+450 NASEKA
-460 LSAAHVKEFTDQ
+460 LEEALTSAHVKEFVDR
-472 FESGIDTIIGER
+472 FENGIETVIGER

-493 QRLAIARALLADPEL
+493 QRVAIARALLANPEL

-515 SSLDTESESLIQQSL
+515 SSLDTESEALIQQSL
-530 SELTRGRA
+530 ATLTKGRA
-538 TLVIAHRLSTIR
+538 TIVIAHRLSTIR
-550 NANVIVV
+550 NADKIVV
-557 LEKGQIVERGSHE
+557 LEKGEIVEQGSHE
-570 ELFQKQGRYYDLYTR
+570 DLFEKKGRYFDLYTR

>member
-1 MKKQCPGYL
+1 
-10 CSMSS
+10 MSS
-15 PQSSLKKAFKTIIL
+15 PKSSLKKAFKTIII
-29 PRIRIVI
+29 PRIRVVIV
-36 TGLLLIIVS
+36 GLLLIVVS
-45 KSASFVAPMAMRTFI
+45 KSASFVAPMAMRRFI
-60 DDLIPN
+60 DELIPN
-66 EDLLGIKNLVA
+66 QDLVGIKNLVIIVLIA
-77 LVLVALVIQAVTSFM
+77 LVVQAVTSFM
-92 LIKLVSVQAQYLITE
+92 LTKLVSVQAQYLITE

-153 LIGGLFTAVVA
+153 LIGGLFTAAVA

-169 RISPTLT
+169 RISPPLT

-185 FAVVAIKAFS
+185 FAIVAIKAFS

-216 ETLSGIRIVKGFH
+216 ETLAGIRIVKGFH

-234 EASFSKGIH
+234 EASFNKGIH
-243 RLFDNVKKSMIY
+243 RLFDNIKKSMIY

-317 EALAGLDRTEELLS
+317 DALAGLDRTEELLA

-337 DSGKTPFTEPLR
+337 TSGSKDFKEPLDH
-349 SLRFDKVSYAYEKE
+349 LRFEGVSYAYEE
-363 NLVLKN
+363 DQLVLKDIN
-369 IDLEVKRGEVVALVG
+369 LEVKRGEVVALVG

-394 SLAASY
+394 SIAASY
-400 LTPTQGTVWVNDQ
+400 LTPTKGSLWVNGNPMSD
-413 PLGELS
+413 LS

-437 DGTLRENLLFVKP
+437 DGTLKENLLFVKP
-450 EASDQELEKA
+450 DASEKA
-460 LSAAHVKEFTDQ
+460 LEEALTSAHVKEFVDR
-472 FESGIDTIIGER
+472 FENGIETVIGER

-493 QRLAIARALLADPEL
+493 QRVAIARALLANPEL

-515 SSLDTESESLIQQSL
+515 SSLDTESEALIQQSL
-530 SELTRGRA
+530 ATLTKGRA
-538 TLVIAHRLSTIR
+538 TIVIAHRLSTIR
-550 NANVIVV
+550 NADKIVV
-557 LEKGQIVERGSHE
+557 LEKGEIVEQGSHE
-570 ELFQKQGRYYDLYTR
+570 DLFEKKGRYFDLYTR

>member
-1 MKKQCPGYL
+1 
-10 CSMSS
+10 MSS

-66 EDLLGIKNLVA
+66 EDLQGIKNLVV
-77 LVLVALVIQAVTSFM
+77 LVLIALVIQAVTSFM
-92 LIKLVSVQAQYLITE
+92 LTKLVSVQAQYLITE

-185 FAVVAIKAFS
+185 FALVAIKAFS

-317 EALAGLDRTEELLS
+317 DALAGLDRTEELLS

-349 SLRFDKVSYAYEKE
+349 SLRFEQVSYAYEKE
-363 NLVLKN
+363 NLVLKD
-369 IDLEVKRGEVVALVG
+369 IDLEVKSGEVVALVG
-384 TSGAGKSTLA
+384 SSGAGKSTLA

-400 LTPTQGTVWVNDQ
+400 LTPTAGTVWVNDQ
-413 PLGELS
+413 PLNELS

-450 EASDQELEKA
+450 EASEQELEQA
-460 LSAAHVKEFTDQ
+460 LTAAHVKEFTDQ
-472 FESGIDTIIGER
+472 FEKGIDTIIGER

-530 SELTRGRA
+530 AELTRGRA

>member
-1 MKKQCPGYL
+1 
-10 CSMSS
+10 MSS

-66 EDLLGIKNLVA
+66 EDLQGIKNLVA
-77 LVLVALVIQAVTSFM
+77 LVLIALVIQAVTSFM
-92 LIKLVSVQAQYLITE
+92 LTKLVSVQAQYLITE

-472 FESGIDTIIGER
+472 FERGIDTIIGER

-530 SELTRGRA
+530 AELTRGRA

-570 ELFQKQGRYYDLYTR
+570 DLFQKQGRYYDLYTR

>member
-1 MKKQCPGYL
+1 M
-10 CSMSS
+10 
-15 PQSSLKKAFKTIIL
+15 
-29 PRIRIVI
+29 IV
-36 TGLLLIIVS
+36 GLLLIVVS
-45 KSASFVAPMAMRTFI
+45 KSASFVAPMAMRRFI
-60 DDLIPN
+60 DELIPN
-66 EDLLGIKNLVA
+66 QDLVGIKNLVIIVLIA
-77 LVLVALVIQAVTSFM
+77 LVVQAVTSFM
-92 LIKLVSVQAQYLITE
+92 LTKLVSVQAQYLITE

-153 LIGGLFTAVVA
+153 LIGGLFTAAVA

-169 RISPTLT
+169 RISPPLT

-185 FAVVAIKAFS
+185 FAIVAIKAFS

-216 ETLSGIRIVKGFH
+216 ETLAGIRIVKGFH

-234 EASFSKGIH
+234 EASFNKGIH
-243 RLFDNVKKSMIY
+243 RLFDNIKKSMIY

-317 EALAGLDRTEELLS
+317 DALAGLDRTEELLA

-337 DSGKTPFTEPLR
+337 TSGSKDFKEPLEQ
-349 SLRFDKVSYAYEKE
+349 LRFEGVSYAYEE
-363 NLVLKN
+363 DQLVLKDIN
-369 IDLEVKRGEVVALVG
+369 LEVKRGEVVALVG

-394 SLAASY
+394 SIAASY
-400 LTPTQGTVWVNDQ
+400 LTPTKGSLWVNGNPMSD
-413 PLGELS
+413 LS

-437 DGTLRENLLFVKP
+437 DGTLKENLLFVKP
-450 EASDQELEKA
+450 DASEKA
-460 LSAAHVKEFTDQ
+460 LEEALTSAHVKEFVDR
-472 FESGIDTIIGER
+472 FENGIETVIGER

-493 QRLAIARALLADPEL
+493 QRVAIARALLANPEL

-515 SSLDTESESLIQQSL
+515 SSLDTESEALIQQSL
-530 SELTRGRA
+530 ATLTKGRA
-538 TLVIAHRLSTIR
+538 TIVIAHRLSTIR
-550 NANVIVV
+550 NADKIVV
-557 LEKGQIVERGSHE
+557 LEKGEIVEQGSHKD
-570 ELFQKQGRYYDLYTR
+570 LFEKKGRYFDLYTR

>member
-1 MKKQCPGYL
+1 
-10 CSMSS
+10 MSS
-15 PQSSLKKAFKTIIL
+15 PKSSLKKAFKTIII
-29 PRIRIVI
+29 PRIRVVI
-36 TGLLLIIVS
+36 IGLLLIVVS
-45 KSASFVAPMAMRTFI
+45 KSASFVAPMAMRRFI
-60 DDLIPN
+60 DELIPN
-66 EDLLGIKNLVA
+66 QDLTGIKNLVV

-92 LIKLVSVQAQYLITE
+92 LTKLVSVQAQYLITE

-169 RISPTLT
+169 RISPPLT

-216 ETLSGIRIVKGFH
+216 ETLAGIRIVKGFH

-234 EASFSKGIH
+234 EASFNKGIH
-243 RLFDNVKKSMIY
+243 RLFDNIKKSMIY

-317 EALAGLDRTEELLS
+317 DALAGLDRTEELLA
-331 EVSEYD
+331 ETSEYD
-337 DSGKTPFTEPLR
+337 TSGKQSFKEALEQ
-349 SLRFDKVSYAYEKE
+349 LRFEKVSYAYEE
-363 NLVLKN
+363 GQFVLN
-369 IDLEVKRGEVVALVG
+369 DIDLEVKRGEVVALVG

-394 SLAASY
+394 SIAASY
-400 LTPTQGTVWVNDQ
+400 LTPTKGALWVNSK
-413 PLGELS
+413 PMSELS

-437 DGTLRENLLFVKP
+437 DGTLKENLLFVKP
-450 EASDQELEKA
+450 KASVEELEDA
-460 LSAAHVKEFTDQ
+460 LKSAHVKEFVDR
-472 FESGIDTIIGER
+472 FENGIETVIGER

-493 QRLAIARALLADPEL
+493 QRVAIARALLANPEL
-508 LILDEAT
+508 LLLDEAT
-515 SSLDTESESLIQQSL
+515 SSLDTESEALIQQSL
-530 SELTRGRA
+530 ATLTKGRA
-538 TLVIAHRLSTIR
+538 TIVIAHRLSTIR
-550 NANVIVV
+550 NADKIIV
-557 LEKGQIVERGSHE
+557 LEKGRIVEQGTHE
-570 ELFQKQGRYYDLYTR
+570 ALFEQKGRYFDLYTR

>member
-1 MKKQCPGYL
+1 
-10 CSMSS
+10 MSS

-36 TGLLLIIVS
+36 TGLLLIIFS

-66 EDLLGIKNLVA
+66 EDLQGIKNLVV
-77 LVLVALVIQAVTSFM
+77 LVLIALVIQAVTSFM
-92 LIKLVSVQAQYLITE
+92 LTKLVSVQAQYLITE

-185 FAVVAIKAFS
+185 FALVAIKAFS

-317 EALAGLDRTEELLS
+317 DALAGLDRTEELLS

-349 SLRFDKVSYAYEKE
+349 SLRFEQVSYAYEKE
-363 NLVLKN
+363 NLVLKD
-369 IDLEVKRGEVVALVG
+369 IDLEVKSGEVVALVG
-384 TSGAGKSTLA
+384 SSGAGKSTLA

-400 LTPTQGTVWVNDQ
+400 LTPTAGTVWVNDQ
-413 PLGELS
+413 PLSELS

-450 EASDQELEKA
+450 EASEQELEQA
-460 LSAAHVKEFTDQ
+460 LTAAHVKEFTDQ
-472 FESGIDTIIGER
+472 FEKGIDTIIGER

-530 SELTRGRA
+530 AELTRGRA

>member
-1 MKKQCPGYL
+1 
-10 CSMSS
+10 MSS

-66 EDLLGIKNLVA
+66 EDLQGIKNLVV
-77 LVLVALVIQAVTSFM
+77 LVLIALVIQAVTSFM
-92 LIKLVSVQAQYLITE
+92 LTKLVSVQAQYLITE

-176 LFSLAPLAL
+176 LLSLAPLAL
-185 FAVVAIKAFS
+185 FALVAIKAFS

-317 EALAGLDRTEELLS
+317 DALAGLDRTEELLS

-349 SLRFDKVSYAYEKE
+349 SLRFEQVSYAYEKE
-363 NLVLKN
+363 NLVLKD
-369 IDLEVKRGEVVALVG
+369 IDLEVKSGEVVALVG
-384 TSGAGKSTLA
+384 SSGAGKSTLA

-400 LTPTQGTVWVNDQ
+400 LTPTAGTVWVNDQ
-413 PLGELS
+413 PLNELS

-450 EASDQELEKA
+450 EASEQELEQA
-460 LSAAHVKEFTDQ
+460 LTAAHVKEFTDQ
-472 FESGIDTIIGER
+472 FEKGIDTIIGER

-530 SELTRGRA
+530 AELTRGRA

>member
-1 MKKQCPGYL
+1 
-10 CSMSS
+10 MSNT
-15 PQSSLKKAFKTIIL
+15 QSSLKKAFRTIIL

-66 EDLLGIKNLVA
+66 EDLQGIKNLVA
-77 LVLVALVIQAVTSFM
+77 LVLIALVIQAVTSFM
-92 LIKLVSVQAQYLITE
+92 LTKLVSVQAQYLITE

-234 EASFSKGIH
+234 EATFSKGIH

-349 SLRFDKVSYAYEKE
+349 SLRFEKVSYAYEKE

-400 LTPTQGTVWVNDQ
+400 LTPTKGTVWVNDQ
-413 PLGELS
+413 PLDKLS

-450 EASDQELEKA
+450 EASDQELEQA

-472 FESGIDTIIGER
+472 FEKGIDTIIGER

-530 SELTRGRA
+530 AELTRGRA

-570 ELFQKQGRYYDLYTR
+570 ELFQNQGRYYDLYTR

>member
-1 MKKQCPGYL
+1 
-10 CSMSS
+10 MSS
-15 PQSSLKKAFKTIIL
+15 PQSSLKKVFKTIIL

-66 EDLLGIKNLVA
+66 EDLQGIKNLVV
-77 LVLVALVIQAVTSFM
+77 LVLIALVIQAVTSFM
-92 LIKLVSVQAQYLITE
+92 LTKLVSVQAQYLITE

-185 FAVVAIKAFS
+185 FALVAIKAFS

-317 EALAGLDRTEELLS
+317 DALAGLDRTEELLS

-349 SLRFDKVSYAYEKE
+349 SLRFEQVSYAYEKE
-363 NLVLKN
+363 NLVLKD
-369 IDLEVKRGEVVALVG
+369 IDLEVKSGEVVALVG
-384 TSGAGKSTLA
+384 SSGAGKSTLA

-400 LTPTQGTVWVNDQ
+400 LTPTAGTVWVNDQ
-413 PLGELS
+413 PLSELS

-450 EASDQELEKA
+450 EASEQELEQA
-460 LSAAHVKEFTDQ
+460 LTAAHVKEFTDQ
-472 FESGIDTIIGER
+472 FEKGIDTIIGER

-530 SELTRGRA
+530 AELTRGRA

>member
-1 MKKQCPGYL
+1 
-10 CSMSS
+10 MSS

-66 EDLLGIKNLVA
+66 EDLQGIKNLVV
-77 LVLVALVIQAVTSFM
+77 LVLIALVIQAVTSFM
-92 LIKLVSVQAQYLITE
+92 LTKLVSVQAQYLITE

-185 FAVVAIKAFS
+185 FALVAIKAFS

-317 EALAGLDRTEELLS
+317 DALAGLDRTEELLS

-349 SLRFDKVSYAYEKE
+349 SLRFEQVSYAYEKE
-363 NLVLKN
+363 NLVLKD
-369 IDLEVKRGEVVALVG
+369 IDLEVKSGEVVALVG
-384 TSGAGKSTLA
+384 SSGAGKSTLA

-400 LTPTQGTVWVNDQ
+400 LTPTAGTVWVNDQ
-413 PLGELS
+413 PLSELS

-437 DGTLRENLLFVKP
+437 DGTLRENLLFVKH
-450 EASDQELEKA
+450 EASEQELEQA
-460 LSAAHVKEFTDQ
+460 LTAAHVKEFTDQ
-472 FESGIDTIIGER
+472 FEKGIDTIIGER

-530 SELTRGRA
+530 AELTRGRA

>member
-1 MKKQCPGYL
+1 
-10 CSMSS
+10 MSS

-66 EDLLGIKNLVA
+66 EDLQGIKNLVV
-77 LVLVALVIQAVTSFM
+77 LVLIALVIQAVTSFM
-92 LIKLVSVQAQYLITE
+92 LTKLVSVQAQYLITE

-185 FAVVAIKAFS
+185 FALVAIKAFS

-317 EALAGLDRTEELLS
+317 DALAGLDRTEELLS
-331 EVSEYD
+331 
-337 DSGKTPFTEPLR
+337 
-349 SLRFDKVSYAYEKE
+349 
-363 NLVLKN
+363 
-369 IDLEVKRGEVVALVG
+369 
-384 TSGAGKSTLA
+384 
-394 SLAASY
+394 
-400 LTPTQGTVWVNDQ
+400 
-413 PLGELS
+413 
-419 LSDYR
+419 
-424 SKLGVVLQDDFLF
+424 
-437 DGTLRENLLFVKP
+437 
-450 EASDQELEKA
+450 
-460 LSAAHVKEFTDQ
+460 
-472 FESGIDTIIGER
+472 
-484 GVKLSGGQR
+484 
-493 QRLAIARALLADPEL
+493 
-508 LILDEAT
+508 
-515 SSLDTESESLIQQSL
+515 
-530 SELTRGRA
+530 
-538 TLVIAHRLSTIR
+538 
-550 NANVIVV
+550 
-557 LEKGQIVERGSHE
+557 
-570 ELFQKQGRYYDLYTR
+570 
-585 QAKI
+585 

>member
-1 MKKQCPGYL
+1 
-10 CSMSS
+10 MSS
-15 PQSSLKKAFKTIIL
+15 PKSSLKKAFKTIII
-29 PRIRIVI
+29 PRIRVVI
-36 TGLLLIIVS
+36 IGLLLIVVS
-45 KSASFVAPMAMRTFI
+45 KSASFVAPMAMRRFI
-60 DDLIPN
+60 DELIPN
-66 EDLLGIKNLVA
+66 QDLTGIKNLVV

-92 LIKLVSVQAQYLITE
+92 LTKLVSVQAQYLITE

-169 RISPTLT
+169 RISPPLT

-216 ETLSGIRIVKGFH
+216 ETLAGIRIVKGFH

-234 EASFSKGIH
+234 EASFNKGIH
-243 RLFDNVKKSMIY
+243 RLFDNIKKSMIY

-317 EALAGLDRTEELLS
+317 DALAGLDRTEELLA
-331 EVSEYD
+331 ETSEYD
-337 DSGKTPFTEPLR
+337 TSGKQSFKEALEQ
-349 SLRFDKVSYAYEKE
+349 LRFEKVSYAYEE
-363 NLVLKN
+363 GQFVLN
-369 IDLEVKRGEVVALVG
+369 DIDLEVKRGEVVALVG

-394 SLAASY
+394 SIAASY
-400 LTPTQGTVWVNDQ
+400 LTPTKGALWVNSK
-413 PLGELS
+413 PMSELS

-424 SKLGVVLQDDFLF
+424 SILGVVLQDDFLF
-437 DGTLRENLLFVKP
+437 DGTLKENLLFVKP
-450 EASDQELEKA
+450 KASDEELEDA
-460 LSAAHVKEFTDQ
+460 LKSAHVKEFVDR
-472 FESGIDTIIGER
+472 FENGIETVIGER

-493 QRLAIARALLADPEL
+493 QRVAIARALLANPEL
-508 LILDEAT
+508 LLLDEAT
-515 SSLDTESESLIQQSL
+515 SSLDTESEALIQQSL
-530 SELTRGRA
+530 ATLTKGRA
-538 TLVIAHRLSTIR
+538 TIVIAHRLSTIR
-550 NANVIVV
+550 NADKIIV
-557 LEKGQIVERGSHE
+557 LEKGRIVEQGTHE
-570 ELFQKQGRYYDLYTR
+570 ALFEQKGRYFDLYTR

>member
-1 MKKQCPGYL
+1 
-10 CSMSS
+10 MSS
-15 PQSSLKKAFKTIIL
+15 PKSSLKKAFKTIII
-29 PRIRIVI
+29 PRIRVVIV
-36 TGLLLIIVS
+36 GLLLIVVS
-45 KSASFVAPMAMRTFI
+45 KSASFVAPMAMRRFI
-60 DDLIPN
+60 DELIPN
-66 EDLLGIKNLVA
+66 QDLVGIKNLVIIVLIA
-77 LVLVALVIQAVTSFM
+77 LVVQAVTSFM
-92 LIKLVSVQAQYLITE
+92 LTKLVSVQAQYLITE

-153 LIGGLFTAVVA
+153 LIGGLFTAAVA

-169 RISPTLT
+169 RISPPLT

-185 FAVVAIKAFS
+185 FAIVAIKAFS

-216 ETLSGIRIVKGFH
+216 ETLAGIRIVKGFH

-234 EASFSKGIH
+234 EASFNKGIH
-243 RLFDNVKKSMIY
+243 RLFDNIKKSMIY

-317 EALAGLDRTEELLS
+317 DALAGLDRTEELLA

-337 DSGKTPFTEPLR
+337 TSGSKDFKEPLEQ
-349 SLRFDKVSYAYEKE
+349 LRFEGVSYAYEE
-363 NLVLKN
+363 DQLVLKDIN
-369 IDLEVKRGEVVALVG
+369 LEVKRGEVVALVG

-394 SLAASY
+394 SIAASY
-400 LTPTQGTVWVNDQ
+400 LTPTKGSLWVNGNPMSD
-413 PLGELS
+413 LS

-437 DGTLRENLLFVKP
+437 DGTLKENLLFVKP
-450 EASDQELEKA
+450 DASEKA
-460 LSAAHVKEFTDQ
+460 LEEALTSAHVKEFVDR
-472 FESGIDTIIGER
+472 FENGIETVIGER

-493 QRLAIARALLADPEL
+493 QRVAIARALLANPEL

-515 SSLDTESESLIQQSL
+515 SSLDTESEALIQQSL
-530 SELTRGRA
+530 ATLTKGRA
-538 TLVIAHRLSTIR
+538 TIVIAHRLSTIR
-550 NANVIVV
+550 NADKIVV
-557 LEKGQIVERGSHE
+557 LEKGEIVEQGSHE
-570 ELFQKQGRYYDLYTR
+570 DLFEKKGRYFDLYTR